1 MGSAEKE
8 GRNEVEE
15 SNTTEERNEAF
26 PGPEGEGGSP
36 VGRHGEMER
45 GMAEPF
51 PFLEFLDENSD
62 FLHAADIGGAKPV
75 PLSGLLA
82 LRAHVDIFCG
92 VFDTFG

>member
-1 MGSAEKE
+1 MKRFQGRRAKE
-8 GRNEVEE
+8 EVL
-15 SNTTEERNEAF
+15 S
-26 PGPEGEGGSP
+26 EG
-36 VGRHGEMER
+36 MER
-45 GMAEPF
+45 WKGMAEPF